1 MAVPPEQLVAAI
13 PAESDRGK
21 RAHGTREEIG
31 RQHRRIRYRL
41 VVLPREILEVF
52 EPERGRLQFGMLSSE
67 MMRHG
72 ACMLGLA
79 LPALPGTASRA
90 GADRTVRSPPPH
102 LPPPARRRP
111 PPCNARTRA
120 RDPPPP

>member
-1 MAVPPEQLVAAI
+1 MIPRPPRPTRTDTLFPYPTLFRSTVMAVPPEQLVAAI

-52 EPERGRLQFGMLSSE
+52 EPARGRFEFGMLSSE

-72 ACMLGLA
+72 ACMLGPVI
-79 LPALPGTASRA
+79 PALPGKTGRQSCRER
-90 GADRTVRSPPPH
+90 GGQYV
-102 LPPPARRRP
+102 
-111 PPCNARTRA
+111 
-120 RDPPPP
+120 